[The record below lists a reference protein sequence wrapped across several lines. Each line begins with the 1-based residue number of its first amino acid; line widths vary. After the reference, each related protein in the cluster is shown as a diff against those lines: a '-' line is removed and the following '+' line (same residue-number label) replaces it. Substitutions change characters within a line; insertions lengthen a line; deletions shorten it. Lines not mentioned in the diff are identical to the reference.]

1 MVSWFFC
8 RLLTFFFVTFKLF
21 FSRLLFA
28 TFQSGSTHPLINSL
42 KVSDFQVFASFLFL
56 LFPLLL
62 LLLLLLLF
70 LLLSSCCCSCSFFS
84 AAADRLSVKLSDEG
98 FPVRA
103 HTSNL
108 FASTTWHL
116 KISTLLLLWHFS
128 CMKIGIWKY
137 QHFFLG
143 VIFQKIG
150 FLCGRRISYSAVY
163 NDLHILWEN
172 QIYETTTLF
181 TGKGNISG
189 YFTTALK
196 NMVNKKE
203 FTTAPKKHHNIA
215 KQRLWLVGSPTSL
228 YIYIKCLFC

>member
-8 RLLTFFFVTFKLF
+8 CLFTFFFVTFKLF

-62 LLLLLLLF
+62 LLLLLF
-70 LLLSSCCCSCSFFS
+70 LLLSSCCCCSCSFFS

-116 KISTLLLLWHFS
+116 KISTLLLLWHFFVNENWHLKKS
-128 CMKIGIWKY
+128 TI
-137 QHFFLG
+137 FLG
-143 VIFQKIG
+143 CNF
-150 FLCGRRISYSAVY
+150 S
-163 NDLHILWEN
+163 EN
-172 QIYETTTLF
+172 WLLVW
-181 TGKGNISG
+181 KKNI
-189 YFTTALK
+189 
-196 NMVNKKE
+196 
-203 FTTAPKKHHNIA
+203 I
-215 KQRLWLVGSPTSL
+215 
-228 YIYIKCLFC
+228 